1 MSSQRFI
8 APAFTLLFTAMT
20 IMVSQ
25 QAQAHAHL
33 KTQYPAANASMTAAP
48 QALTLTFSEGI
59 EPGFSG
65 LTLTGP
71 GNVAIPTGAVKVDPT
86 NSTQIIVPIE
96 KPLGAGEY
104 RVQWHVVSVDS
115 HKTQGSYQ
123 FSVK

>member
-1 MSSQRFI
+1 MSSQRFT
-8 APAFTLLFTAMT
+8 APVFTLILTALT
-20 IMVSQ
+20 LLGSP

-59 EPGFSG
+59 EAGFSG

-71 GNVAIPTGAVKVDPT
+71 GNEPIPTGAVKVDPT
-86 NSTQIIVPIE
+86 NPMQIIVPIE
-96 KPLGAGEY
+96 KPLTAGEY